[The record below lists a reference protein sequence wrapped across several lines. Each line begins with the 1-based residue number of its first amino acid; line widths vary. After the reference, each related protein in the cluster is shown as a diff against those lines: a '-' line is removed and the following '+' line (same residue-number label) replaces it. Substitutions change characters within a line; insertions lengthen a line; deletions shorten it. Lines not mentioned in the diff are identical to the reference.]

1 MSKKNQEQLE
11 EYSPHWTPEYYNA
24 WNNGYE
30 QGRKSV
36 LETRAFNVGDLNEK
50 FYAGVERGKEMAQEA
65 RVISESAYDRGV
77 TTGRHGLINEL
88 KKAFHTITEVIE

>member
-1 MSKKNQEQLE
+1 MSKRNQEQLE
-11 EYSPHWTPEYYNA
+11 KYSPHWTPEYYNA

-65 RVISESAYDRGV
+65 RV
-77 TTGRHGLINEL
+77 RHDLINEL